1 MVGLGYAT
9 VATGL
14 ALAIGPGPSK
24 MLAWIEPFNH
34 WQSNNVKCES
44 FEVSVGLLHSVDFNG
59 LAWTSYARSFTFTM
73 TLRCSL
79 GLAIASLPV

>member
-1 MVGLGYAT
+1 MVVGYAT
-9 VATGL
+9 VATRL
-14 ALAIGPGPSK
+14 ALAIGPGPLK
-24 MLAWIEPFNH
+24 CWHGLNH

-44 FEVSVGLLHSVDFNG
+44 FEVSVGLLHSVGFNG